1 MTAKEMFEL
10 AKAGYKP
17 NEILEMHNITKQADP
32 EPKEDTHVEPK
43 EESKEEPKVEPKE
56 EPKVEPKEEP
66 TQKQAEL
73 EKLLAQTQKQLEE
86 LQKKNVNE
94 NLLGKE
100 PSDDVILANLVRGFM

>member
-1 MTAKEMFEL
+1 MFEL

-17 NEILEMHNITKQADP
+17 AEILEMHNIAKNADP
-32 EPKEDTHVEPK
+32 EPKEEPTVEPTK
-43 EESKEEPKVEPKE
+43 
-56 EPKVEPKEEP
+56 
-66 TQKQAEL
+66 KQEEL
-73 EKLLAQTQKQLEE
+73 EKLLEQTQKQLEE

>member
-1 MTAKEMFEL
+1 MFEL

-17 NEILEMHNITKQADP
+17 NEILEMHNIAKNADP
-32 EPKEDTHVEPK
+32 
-43 EESKEEPKVEPKE
+43 EPKE

-66 TQKQAEL
+66 KEEPKVEPKEEPKDEPIQKQEEL
-73 EKLLAQTQKQLEE
+73 EKLLEQTQKQLEE